1 MKKRMKKLSA
11 LCLAG
16 MLCLGLWACSSSEDS
31 SSGDSSGPAKSAD
44 TSEEGNKTGK
54 SDSSSGEQ
62 ETSENGFPVNMP
74 EFSTTDMDGNK
85 VTNDTFA
92 DYDLTVV
99 NFWAT
104 YCNPCIDELPELAEW
119 KKELPDNVNLIGLL
133 VDVDEKGS
141 DQYKLAEKI
150 IKEAGADYQHLI
162 ATEEFDDMISNLVGV
177 PTTFF
182 VDSTGKIIGEPFAG
196 ADVDAY
202 KQTVED
208 YLNGKKSKNNKT
220 SDCRSN
226 IGCGGYD
233 DHIWNIQRRSIH
245 RTE

>member
-1 MKKRMKKLSA
+1 MKKISA

-31 SSGDSSGPAKSAD
+31 SSEGSSSSDSSGTTK
-44 TSEEGNKTGK
+44 
-54 SDSSSGEQ
+54 Q

-85 VTNDTFA
+85 VTNDIFA

-150 IKEAGADYQHLI
+150 IKETGADYQHLI

-208 YLNGKKSKNNKT
+208 YLNGK
-220 SDCRSN
+220 
-226 IGCGGYD
+226 
-233 DHIWNIQRRSIH
+233 
-245 RTE
+245 

>member
-1 MKKRMKKLSA
+1 MKKRMKKISA

-16 MLCLGLWACSSSEDS
+16 ILCLGLWACG
-31 SSGDSSGPAKSAD
+31 SSGDSSS
-44 TSEEGNKTGK
+44 
-54 SDSSSGEQ
+54 SDSSGTTKQ

-104 YCNPCIDELPELAEW
+104 YCNPCIDELPELTEW

-150 IKEAGADYQHLI
+150 IKETGADYQHLI
-162 ATEEFDDMISNLVGV
+162 ATEEFDDIISNLVGV

-182 VDSTGKIIGEPFAG
+182 VDSTGKIIGEAFAG
-196 ADVDAY
+196 ADVSAY

-208 YLNGKKSKNNKT
+208 YLNGK
-220 SDCRSN
+220 
-226 IGCGGYD
+226 
-233 DHIWNIQRRSIH
+233 
-245 RTE
+245 

>member
-1 MKKRMKKLSA
+1 MKKRMKKISA

-31 SSGDSSGPAKSAD
+31 SSEGSSSSDSSGTTK
-44 TSEEGNKTGK
+44 
-54 SDSSSGEQ
+54 Q
-62 ETSENGFPVNMP
+62 ESSENGFPVNMP

-85 VTNDTFA
+85 VTNDIFA

-119 KKELPDNVNLIGLL
+119 KKELPNNVNLIGLL

-150 IKEAGADYQHLI
+150 IKETGADYQHLI
-162 ATEEFDDMISNLVGV
+162 ATEEFDDLISDLVGV

-208 YLNGKKSKNNKT
+208 YLNGK
-220 SDCRSN
+220 
-226 IGCGGYD
+226 
-233 DHIWNIQRRSIH
+233 
-245 RTE
+245 

>member
-1 MKKRMKKLSA
+1 MKKRMKKISIF
-11 LCLAG
+11 CLTG
-16 MLCLGLWACSSSEDS
+16 MLALGLWACSSSKDGSADS
-31 SSGDSSGPAKSAD
+31 STSETAKIKDS
-44 TSEEGNKTGK
+44 SEEGSKTEKNTGN
-54 SDSSSGEQ
+54 SSEEQ
-62 ETSENGFPVNMP
+62 EIGENGFPVNMP
-74 EFSTTDMDGNK
+74 QFTTTDMDGNK
-85 VTNDTFA
+85 VTNDIFA
-92 DYDLTVV
+92 EYDLTVV

-150 IKEAGADYQHLI
+150 IKETGADYQHLI

-208 YLNGKKSKNNKT
+208 YLNGK
-220 SDCRSN
+220 
-226 IGCGGYD
+226 
-233 DHIWNIQRRSIH
+233 
-245 RTE
+245 

>member
-1 MKKRMKKLSA
+1 MKKRMKKISA

-16 MLCLGLWACSSSEDS
+16 MLCLGLWACSSSEDGSSEGS
-31 SSGDSSGPAKSAD
+31 SSSDSSGTTK
-44 TSEEGNKTGK
+44 
-54 SDSSSGEQ
+54 Q
-62 ETSENGFPVNMP
+62 ESSENGFPVNMP

-85 VTNDTFA
+85 VTNNIFA

-104 YCNPCIDELPELAEW
+104 YCNPCIDELPEWAEW

-150 IKEAGADYQHLI
+150 IKETGADYQHLL
-162 ATEEFDDMISNLVGV
+162 ATEEFDDMISDLVGV

-208 YLNGKKSKNNKT
+208 YLNGK
-220 SDCRSN
+220 
-226 IGCGGYD
+226 
-233 DHIWNIQRRSIH
+233 
-245 RTE
+245 

>member
-1 MKKRMKKLSA
+1 MKKRMKKISA

-16 MLCLGLWACSSSEDS
+16 ILCLGLWACSSSEDS
-31 SSGDSSGPAKSAD
+31 SSSDSSGTTK
-44 TSEEGNKTGK
+44 
-54 SDSSSGEQ
+54 Q

-119 KKELPDNVNLIGLL
+119 KKELPNNVNLIGLL
-133 VDVDEKGS
+133 VDVDEKGD

-150 IKEAGADYQHLI
+150 IKETGADYQHLI
-162 ATEEFDDMISNLVGV
+162 ATEEFDDMITNLVGV

-208 YLNGKKSKNNKT
+208 YLNGK
-220 SDCRSN
+220 
-226 IGCGGYD
+226 
-233 DHIWNIQRRSIH
+233 
-245 RTE
+245 

>member
-1 MKKRMKKLSA
+1 MKKRMKKISA

-16 MLCLGLWACSSSEDS
+16 ILCLGLWACSSSEDS
-31 SSGDSSGPAKSAD
+31 SSSDSSGTTK
-44 TSEEGNKTGK
+44 
-54 SDSSSGEQ
+54 Q

-104 YCNPCIDELPELAEW
+104 YCNPCIDELPELTEW

-150 IKEAGADYQHLI
+150 IKETGADYQHLI

-182 VDSTGKIIGEPFAG
+182 VDSAGKIIGEPFAG

-208 YLNGKKSKNNKT
+208 YLNGK
-220 SDCRSN
+220 
-226 IGCGGYD
+226 
-233 DHIWNIQRRSIH
+233 
-245 RTE
+245 

>member
-1 MKKRMKKLSA
+1 MKKISA

-16 MLCLGLWACSSSEDS
+16 MLCLGLWACSSSEDGSSEGS
-31 SSGDSSGPAKSAD
+31 SSSDSSGTTK
-44 TSEEGNKTGK
+44 
-54 SDSSSGEQ
+54 Q
-62 ETSENGFPVNMP
+62 ESSENGFPVNMP

-85 VTNDTFA
+85 VTNDIFA

-150 IKEAGADYQHLI
+150 IKETGADYQHLL
-162 ATEEFDDMISNLVGV
+162 ATEEFDDLISDLVGV

-208 YLNGKKSKNNKT
+208 YLNGK
-220 SDCRSN
+220 
-226 IGCGGYD
+226 
-233 DHIWNIQRRSIH
+233 
-245 RTE
+245 

>member
-1 MKKRMKKLSA
+1 MKKISA

-31 SSGDSSGPAKSAD
+31 SSEGSSSSDSSGTTK
-44 TSEEGNKTGK
+44 
-54 SDSSSGEQ
+54 Q
-62 ETSENGFPVNMP
+62 ESSENGFPVNMP

-85 VTNDTFA
+85 VTNDIFA

-150 IKEAGADYQHLI
+150 IKETGADYQHLI
-162 ATEEFDDMISNLVGV
+162 ATEEFDDLISDLVGV

-208 YLNGKKSKNNKT
+208 YLNGK
-220 SDCRSN
+220 
-226 IGCGGYD
+226 
-233 DHIWNIQRRSIH
+233 
-245 RTE
+245 

>member
-31 SSGDSSGPAKSAD
+31 SSGDSSGTTK
-44 TSEEGNKTGK
+44 
-54 SDSSSGEQ
+54 Q

-119 KKELPDNVNLIGLL
+119 KKELPNNVNLIGLL

-150 IKEAGADYQHLI
+150 IKETGADYQHLI

-182 VDSTGKIIGEPFAG
+182 ADSTGKIIGEPFAG
-196 ADVDAY
+196 ADVNAY

-208 YLNGKKSKNNKT
+208 YLNGK
-220 SDCRSN
+220 
-226 IGCGGYD
+226 
-233 DHIWNIQRRSIH
+233 
-245 RTE
+245 

>member
-31 SSGDSSGPAKSAD
+31 SSGDSSGPTKSAD

-119 KKELPDNVNLIGLL
+119 KKELPDNDRASG
-133 VDVDEKGS
+133 G
-141 DQYKLAEKI
+141 
-150 IKEAGADYQHLI
+150 
-162 ATEEFDDMISNLVGV
+162 
-177 PTTFF
+177 
-182 VDSTGKIIGEPFAG
+182 
-196 ADVDAY
+196 
-202 KQTVED
+202 
-208 YLNGKKSKNNKT
+208 
-220 SDCRSN
+220 CR
-226 IGCGGYD
+226 
-233 DHIWNIQRRSIH
+233 
-245 RTE
+245 

>member
-31 SSGDSSGPAKSAD
+31 SSGDSSGTTK
-44 TSEEGNKTGK
+44 
-54 SDSSSGEQ
+54 Q
-62 ETSENGFPVNMP
+62 ETSENGFPVNIP

-150 IKEAGADYQHLI
+150 IKETGADYQHLI

-196 ADVDAY
+196 ADVNAY

-208 YLNGKKSKNNKT
+208 YLNGK
-220 SDCRSN
+220 
-226 IGCGGYD
+226 
-233 DHIWNIQRRSIH
+233 
-245 RTE
+245 

>member
-1 MKKRMKKLSA
+1 MKKISA

-16 MLCLGLWACSSSEDS
+16 MLCLGLWACSSSEDGSSEGS
-31 SSGDSSGPAKSAD
+31 SSSDSSGTTK
-44 TSEEGNKTGK
+44 
-54 SDSSSGEQ
+54 Q
-62 ETSENGFPVNMP
+62 ESSENGFPVNMP

-85 VTNDTFA
+85 VTNDIFA

-150 IKEAGADYQHLI
+150 IKETGADYQHLL
-162 ATEEFDDMISNLVGV
+162 ATEEFDDMISDLVGV

-208 YLNGKKSKNNKT
+208 YLNGK
-220 SDCRSN
+220 
-226 IGCGGYD
+226 
-233 DHIWNIQRRSIH
+233 
-245 RTE
+245 

>member
-1 MKKRMKKLSA
+1 MKKRMKKISA

-16 MLCLGLWACSSSEDS
+16 ILCLGLLACSSSEDS
-31 SSGDSSGPAKSAD
+31 SSSDSSGTTK
-44 TSEEGNKTGK
+44 
-54 SDSSSGEQ
+54 Q

-119 KKELPDNVNLIGLL
+119 KKELPNNVNLIGLL

-150 IKEAGADYQHLI
+150 IKETGADYQHLI

-196 ADVDAY
+196 ADVNAY

-208 YLNGKKSKNNKT
+208 YLNGK
-220 SDCRSN
+220 
-226 IGCGGYD
+226 
-233 DHIWNIQRRSIH
+233 
-245 RTE
+245 

>member
-1 MKKRMKKLSA
+1 MKKRMKKISA

-16 MLCLGLWACSSSEDS
+16 ILCLGLWACSSSEDS
-31 SSGDSSGPAKSAD
+31 SSSDSSGTTK
-44 TSEEGNKTGK
+44 
-54 SDSSSGEQ
+54 Q

-74 EFSTTDMDGNK
+74 EFSTTDMVGNK

-104 YCNPCIDELPELAEW
+104 YCNPCIDELPELTEW

-150 IKEAGADYQHLI
+150 IKETGADYQHLI

-208 YLNGKKSKNNKT
+208 YLNGK
-220 SDCRSN
+220 
-226 IGCGGYD
+226 
-233 DHIWNIQRRSIH
+233 
-245 RTE
+245 

>member
-31 SSGDSSGPAKSAD
+31 SSGDSSGPTKSAD

-133 VDVDEKGS
+133 VDVKGS

-150 IKEAGADYQHLI
+150 IKETGADYQHLI

-208 YLNGKKSKNNKT
+208 YLNGK
-220 SDCRSN
+220 
-226 IGCGGYD
+226 
-233 DHIWNIQRRSIH
+233 
-245 RTE
+245 

>member
-1 MKKRMKKLSA
+1 MKKRMKKISA

-31 SSGDSSGPAKSAD
+31 SSGDSSGTTKSTDASKENN
-44 TSEEGNKTGK
+44 TEK
-54 SDSSSGEQ
+54 SDSSSGKQ

-85 VTNDTFA
+85 VTNDIFA

-104 YCNPCIDELPELAEW
+104 YCNPCINELPELAEW

-150 IKEAGADYQHLI
+150 IKETGADYQHLI

-196 ADVDAY
+196 ADVNAY

-208 YLNGKKSKNNKT
+208 YLNGK
-220 SDCRSN
+220 
-226 IGCGGYD
+226 
-233 DHIWNIQRRSIH
+233 
-245 RTE
+245 

>member
-1 MKKRMKKLSA
+1 MKKRMKKISIF
-11 LCLAG
+11 CLTG
-16 MLCLGLWACSSSEDS
+16 MLALGLWACSSSKDGSADS
-31 SSGDSSGPAKSAD
+31 STSETAKIKDS
-44 TSEEGNKTGK
+44 SEEGSKTEKNTGN
-54 SDSSSGEQ
+54 SSEEQ
-62 ETSENGFPVNMP
+62 EIGENGLPVNMP
-74 EFSTTDMDGNK
+74 QFTTKDMDGNK
-85 VTNDTFA
+85 VTNDIFA
-92 DYDLTVV
+92 EYDLTVV

-150 IKEAGADYQHLI
+150 IKETGADYQHLI

-208 YLNGKKSKNNKT
+208 YLNGK
-220 SDCRSN
+220 
-226 IGCGGYD
+226 
-233 DHIWNIQRRSIH
+233 
-245 RTE
+245 

>member
-1 MKKRMKKLSA
+1 MKKISA

-16 MLCLGLWACSSSEDS
+16 MLCLGLWACSSSEDGSSEDS
-31 SSGDSSGPAKSAD
+31 SSSDSSGTTK
-44 TSEEGNKTGK
+44 
-54 SDSSSGEQ
+54 Q
-62 ETSENGFPVNMP
+62 ESSENGVTVNMP

-85 VTNDTFA
+85 VTNDIFA

-150 IKEAGADYQHLI
+150 IKETGADYQHLI
-162 ATEEFDDMISNLVGV
+162 ATEEFDDLISDLVGV

-208 YLNGKKSKNNKT
+208 YLNGK
-220 SDCRSN
+220 
-226 IGCGGYD
+226 
-233 DHIWNIQRRSIH
+233 
-245 RTE
+245 

>member
-1 MKKRMKKLSA
+1 MKKRMKKISA

-16 MLCLGLWACSSSEDS
+16 ILCFGLWACSSSEDS
-31 SSGDSSGPAKSAD
+31 SSSDSSGTTK
-44 TSEEGNKTGK
+44 
-54 SDSSSGEQ
+54 Q

-150 IKEAGADYQHLI
+150 IKETGADYQHLI

-196 ADVDAY
+196 ADVNAY

-208 YLNGKKSKNNKT
+208 YLNGK
-220 SDCRSN
+220 
-226 IGCGGYD
+226 
-233 DHIWNIQRRSIH
+233 
-245 RTE
+245 

>member
-31 SSGDSSGPAKSAD
+31 SSGDSSGTTK
-44 TSEEGNKTGK
+44 
-54 SDSSSGEQ
+54 Q

-104 YCNPCIDELPELAEW
+104 YCNPCIDELPELTEW

-150 IKEAGADYQHLI
+150 IKETGADYQHLI
-162 ATEEFDDMISNLVGV
+162 AMEEFDDMISNLVGV

-182 VDSTGKIIGEPFAG
+182 VDSAGKIIGEPFAG

-208 YLNGKKSKNNKT
+208 YLNGK
-220 SDCRSN
+220 
-226 IGCGGYD
+226 
-233 DHIWNIQRRSIH
+233 
-245 RTE
+245 

>member
-1 MKKRMKKLSA
+1 MKKRMKKISA

-16 MLCLGLWACSSSEDS
+16 VLCLGLWACSSSEDS
-31 SSGDSSGPAKSAD
+31 SSEGSSSSDSSGTTK
-44 TSEEGNKTGK
+44 
-54 SDSSSGEQ
+54 Q
-62 ETSENGFPVNMP
+62 ESSENGFPVNMP

-85 VTNDTFA
+85 VTNDIFA
-92 DYDLTVV
+92 DYELTVV

-150 IKEAGADYQHLI
+150 IKETGADYQHLI
-162 ATEEFDDMISNLVGV
+162 ATEEFDDLISDLVGV

-208 YLNGKKSKNNKT
+208 YLNGK
-220 SDCRSN
+220 
-226 IGCGGYD
+226 
-233 DHIWNIQRRSIH
+233 
-245 RTE
+245 

>member
-1 MKKRMKKLSA
+1 MKKISA

-31 SSGDSSGPAKSAD
+31 SS
-44 TSEEGNKTGK
+44 E
-54 SDSSSGEQ
+54 DSSSSDLSGTTKQ
-62 ETSENGFPVNMP
+62 KNSENGFPVNMP

-104 YCNPCIDELPELAEW
+104 YCNPCIDELPELTEW

-150 IKEAGADYQHLI
+150 IKETGADYQHLI

-196 ADVDAY
+196 ADVNAY

-208 YLNGKKSKNNKT
+208 YLNGK
-220 SDCRSN
+220 
-226 IGCGGYD
+226 
-233 DHIWNIQRRSIH
+233 
-245 RTE
+245 

>member
-1 MKKRMKKLSA
+1 MKKRMKKIST

-16 MLCLGLWACSSSEDS
+16 ILCLGLWACSSSEDS
-31 SSGDSSGPAKSAD
+31 SSSGTSDTIKSAD
-44 TSEEGNKTGK
+44 RSDEGNSTAK
-54 SDSSSGEQ
+54 SDSSSEEQ
-62 ETSENGFPVNMP
+62 EIRENGFPVNMP
-74 EFSTTDMDGNK
+74 QFSTTDMDGKK
-85 VTNDTFA
+85 VTNDIFA

-133 VDVDEKGS
+133 VDVDEKDS

-150 IKEAGADYQHLI
+150 ISQTGADYQHLI

-196 ADVDAY
+196 ADVSAY

-208 YLNGKKSKNNKT
+208 YLNGK
-220 SDCRSN
+220 
-226 IGCGGYD
+226 
-233 DHIWNIQRRSIH
+233 
-245 RTE
+245 

>member
-1 MKKRMKKLSA
+1 MKKRMKKISA

-16 MLCLGLWACSSSEDS
+16 MLCLGLWACSSSEDGSSEGS
-31 SSGDSSGPAKSAD
+31 SSSDSSGTTK
-44 TSEEGNKTGK
+44 
-54 SDSSSGEQ
+54 Q
-62 ETSENGFPVNMP
+62 ESSENGFPVNMP

-85 VTNDTFA
+85 VTNDIFA

-150 IKEAGADYQHLI
+150 IKETGADYQHLL
-162 ATEEFDDMISNLVGV
+162 ATEEFDDMISDLVGV

-208 YLNGKKSKNNKT
+208 YLNGK
-220 SDCRSN
+220 
-226 IGCGGYD
+226 
-233 DHIWNIQRRSIH
+233 
-245 RTE
+245 

>member
-1 MKKRMKKLSA
+1 MKKRMKKISA

-16 MLCLGLWACSSSEDS
+16 ILCLGLWACSSSEDS
-31 SSGDSSGPAKSAD
+31 SSSNSSGTTK
-44 TSEEGNKTGK
+44 
-54 SDSSSGEQ
+54 Q

-85 VTNDTFA
+85 VTNDIFA

-119 KKELPDNVNLIGLL
+119 KKELPNNVNLIGLL
-133 VDVDEKGS
+133 VDVDEKGD

-150 IKEAGADYQHLI
+150 IKETGADYQHLI

-208 YLNGKKSKNNKT
+208 YLNGK
-220 SDCRSN
+220 
-226 IGCGGYD
+226 
-233 DHIWNIQRRSIH
+233 
-245 RTE
+245 

>member
-1 MKKRMKKLSA
+1 MKKISA

-31 SSGDSSGPAKSAD
+31 SSEGSSSSDSSGTTK
-44 TSEEGNKTGK
+44 
-54 SDSSSGEQ
+54 Q
-62 ETSENGFPVNMP
+62 ESSENGFPVNMP
-74 EFSTTDMDGNK
+74 EFSTTDMDENK
-85 VTNDTFA
+85 VTNDIFA

-150 IKEAGADYQHLI
+150 IKETGADYQHLI

-208 YLNGKKSKNNKT
+208 YLNGK
-220 SDCRSN
+220 
-226 IGCGGYD
+226 
-233 DHIWNIQRRSIH
+233 
-245 RTE
+245 

>member
-1 MKKRMKKLSA
+1 MKKRMKKISA

-16 MLCLGLWACSSSEDS
+16 ILCLGLWACSSSEDS
-31 SSGDSSGPAKSAD
+31 SSSDSSGTTK
-44 TSEEGNKTGK
+44 
-54 SDSSSGEQ
+54 Q

-119 KKELPDNVNLIGLL
+119 KKELPNNVNLIGLL

-150 IKEAGADYQHLI
+150 IKETGADYQHLI
-162 ATEEFDDMISNLVGV
+162 ATEEFDDRISNLVGV

-196 ADVDAY
+196 ADVNAY

-208 YLNGKKSKNNKT
+208 YLNGK
-220 SDCRSN
+220 
-226 IGCGGYD
+226 
-233 DHIWNIQRRSIH
+233 
-245 RTE
+245 

>member
-1 MKKRMKKLSA
+1 MKKRMKKISA

-31 SSGDSSGPAKSAD
+31 SSECSSSSDSSGTTK
-44 TSEEGNKTGK
+44 
-54 SDSSSGEQ
+54 Q
-62 ETSENGFPVNMP
+62 ESSENGFPVNMP

-85 VTNDTFA
+85 VTNDIFA

-150 IKEAGADYQHLI
+150 IKETGADYQHLL
-162 ATEEFDDMISNLVGV
+162 ATEEFDDMISDLVGV

-208 YLNGKKSKNNKT
+208 YLNGK
-220 SDCRSN
+220 
-226 IGCGGYD
+226 
-233 DHIWNIQRRSIH
+233 
-245 RTE
+245 

>member
-1 MKKRMKKLSA
+1 MKKRMKKISA

-31 SSGDSSGPAKSAD
+31 SSSDSSGTTK
-44 TSEEGNKTGK
+44 
-54 SDSSSGEQ
+54 Q
-62 ETSENGFPVNMP
+62 ESSENGFPVNMP

-85 VTNDTFA
+85 VTNDIFA

-104 YCNPCIDELPELAEW
+104 YCNPCIDELPELAKW
-119 KKELPDNVNLIGLL
+119 KKELPNNVNLIGLL

-150 IKEAGADYQHLI
+150 IKETGADYQHLI
-162 ATEEFDDMISNLVGV
+162 ATEEFDDLISDLVGV

-208 YLNGKKSKNNKT
+208 YLNGK
-220 SDCRSN
+220 
-226 IGCGGYD
+226 
-233 DHIWNIQRRSIH
+233 
-245 RTE
+245 

>member
-1 MKKRMKKLSA
+1 
-11 LCLAG
+11 

-104 YCNPCIDELPELAEW
+104 YPCIDELPELAEW

-208 YLNGKKSKNNKT
+208 YLNGK
-220 SDCRSN
+220 
-226 IGCGGYD
+226 
-233 DHIWNIQRRSIH
+233 
-245 RTE
+245 

>member
-1 MKKRMKKLSA
+1 MKKRMKKISA

-16 MLCLGLWACSSSEDS
+16 ILCLGLWACSSSEDS
-31 SSGDSSGPAKSAD
+31 SSSDSSGTTK
-44 TSEEGNKTGK
+44 
-54 SDSSSGEQ
+54 Q

-104 YCNPCIDELPELAEW
+104 YCNPCIDELPELTEW

-150 IKEAGADYQHLI
+150 IKETGADYQHLI

-202 KQTVED
+202 KQTVEE
-208 YLNGKKSKNNKT
+208 YLNGK
-220 SDCRSN
+220 
-226 IGCGGYD
+226 
-233 DHIWNIQRRSIH
+233 
-245 RTE
+245 

>member
-31 SSGDSSGPAKSAD
+31 SSSDSSGTTK
-44 TSEEGNKTGK
+44 
-54 SDSSSGEQ
+54 Q

-104 YCNPCIDELPELAEW
+104 YCNPCIDELPELTEW

-150 IKEAGADYQHLI
+150 IKETGADYQHLI

-196 ADVDAY
+196 ADVNAY

-208 YLNGKKSKNNKT
+208 YLNGK
-220 SDCRSN
+220 
-226 IGCGGYD
+226 
-233 DHIWNIQRRSIH
+233 
-245 RTE
+245 

>member
-1 MKKRMKKLSA
+1 MKKRMKNISIF
-11 LCLAG
+11 CLTG
-16 MLCLGLWACSSSEDS
+16 MLAFGLWACSSSKDGSSEGS
-31 SSGDSSGPAKSAD
+31 SSSDSSGTTK
-44 TSEEGNKTGK
+44 
-54 SDSSSGEQ
+54 Q
-62 ETSENGFPVNMP
+62 ETSENGVTVNMP

-85 VTNDTFA
+85 VTNDIFA

-133 VDVDEKGS
+133 VNVDEKGS

-150 IKEAGADYQHLI
+150 IKETGTDYQHLL
-162 ATEEFDDMISNLVGV
+162 ATEEFDDLISDLVGV

-208 YLNGKKSKNNKT
+208 YLNGK
-220 SDCRSN
+220 
-226 IGCGGYD
+226 
-233 DHIWNIQRRSIH
+233 
-245 RTE
+245 

>member
-1 MKKRMKKLSA
+1 MKKRMKKIST

-16 MLCLGLWACSSSEDS
+16 TLCLGLWACSSSEDS
-31 SSGDSSGPAKSAD
+31 SSSGTSDTTKSAD
-44 TSEEGNKTGK
+44 RSDEGNSTAK
-54 SDSSSGEQ
+54 SDSSSEEQ
-62 ETSENGFPVNMP
+62 EISENGFPVNMP
-74 EFSTTDMDGNK
+74 QFSTTDMDGKK
-85 VTNDTFA
+85 VTNDIFA

-133 VDVDEKGS
+133 VDVDEKDS

-150 IKEAGADYQHLI
+150 ISQTGADYQHLI
-162 ATEEFDDMISNLVGV
+162 VTEEFDDMISNLVGV

-196 ADVDAY
+196 ADVSAY

-208 YLNGKKSKNNKT
+208 YLNGK
-220 SDCRSN
+220 
-226 IGCGGYD
+226 
-233 DHIWNIQRRSIH
+233 
-245 RTE
+245 